1 MKWIEIITLR
11 SLEKTNRQMV
21 EEILHQLFQ
30 QKEAGL
36 FDAIKV
42 YHHPSVETD
51 LSVHILWETE
61 TDHPTESEIGQQLS
75 YALRVLGQLN
85 YSIWVEVVDMEWPVG
100 KATIQPW
107 SKYF

>member
-21 EEILHQLFQ
+21 EELLHQLFQ

-42 YHHPSVETD
+42 YYHPEIETD
-51 LSVHILWETE
+51 LSIHIFWETE
-61 TDHPTESEIGQQLS
+61 TRHPSESAIGQQLS
-75 YALRVLGQLN
+75 YALKGLGQLN
-85 YSIWVEVVDMEWPVG
+85 YSIWVEAVDMEWPLE
-100 KATIQPW
+100 KASIQPW
-107 SKYF
+107 SKHF